1 MSPRKTYILKLYVAG
16 NTPNS
21 MRALKTLR
29 NILEEEFRGVY
40 ALKVID
46 VLKNPQLAEE
56 DKILATPTLA
66 KILPPPVRR
75 IIGDLSDRERVLIG
89 LDLLYDELSDETS
102 TDNDDEIITND
113 SYYDSAGDSGDDLV
127 DDSSGDLVDEL
138 AEDLADDSGHDSVDK
153 LAGDSAVDSVNYVA
167 SNSVDDMLNNAVN
180 NFADSKGDDNVDNKV
195 DNKAGSKAGSKAGG
209 KPGNKA
215 DSKADNKTGGKA
227 NNKAGNKLD
236 N

>member
-1 MSPRKTYILKLYVAG
+1 MPPRKTYILKLYVAG

-29 NILEEEFRGVY
+29 NILDTEFRGVY

-89 LDLLYDELSDETS
+89 LDLLYEEISEEGFALGDEQEDARPMFDPDPEF
-102 TDNDDEIITND
+102 DPDPP
-113 SYYDSAGDSGDDLV
+113 
-127 DDSSGDLVDEL
+127 L
-138 AEDLADDSGHDSVDK
+138 A
-153 LAGDSAVDSVNYVA
+153 
-167 SNSVDDMLNNAVN
+167 
-180 NFADSKGDDNVDNKV
+180 
-195 DNKAGSKAGSKAGG
+195 AGSGGTGS
-209 KPGNKA
+209 P
-215 DSKADNKTGGKA
+215 
-227 NNKAGNKLD
+227 
-236 N
+236 

>member
-1 MSPRKTYILKLYVAG
+1 MAYRKTYILKLYVAG

-29 NILEEEFRGVY
+29 NILETEFRGVY

-89 LDLLYDELSDETS
+89 LDLLYGELSEEGFELDEQE
-102 TDNDDEIITND
+102 DRDEATAPD
-113 SYYDSAGDSGDDLV
+113 AGGDASG
-127 DDSSGDLVDEL
+127 
-138 AEDLADDSGHDSVDK
+138 
-153 LAGDSAVDSVNYVA
+153 AG
-167 SNSVDDMLNNAVN
+167 
-180 NFADSKGDDNVDNKV
+180 
-195 DNKAGSKAGSKAGG
+195 AGS
-209 KPGNKA
+209 
-215 DSKADNKTGGKA
+215 
-227 NNKAGNKLD
+227 
-236 N
+236 

>member
-1 MSPRKTYILKLYVAG
+1 MTPRKTYILKLYVAG

-29 NILEEEFRGVY
+29 NILETEFRGVY

-89 LDLLYDELSDETS
+89 LDLLYEELTEDALSDEAFS
-102 TDNDDEIITND
+102 QEAFVDAPLSDAPSAAPTDPLP
-113 SYYDSAGDSGDDLV
+113 SQGPL
-127 DDSSGDLVDEL
+127 
-138 AEDLADDSGHDSVDK
+138 
-153 LAGDSAVDSVNYVA
+153 
-167 SNSVDDMLNNAVN
+167 
-180 NFADSKGDDNVDNKV
+180 
-195 DNKAGSKAGSKAGG
+195 
-209 KPGNKA
+209 P
-215 DSKADNKTGGKA
+215 
-227 NNKAGNKLD
+227 
-236 N
+236 

>member
-29 NILEEEFRGVY
+29 NILDTEFQGVY

-75 IIGDLSDRERVLIG
+75 IIGNLSDRERVLIG
-89 LDLLYDELSDETS
+89 LDLLFEELSDEALS
-102 TDNDDEIITND
+102 ESLLDQD
-113 SYYDSAGDSGDDLV
+113 AV
-127 DDSSGDLVDEL
+127 GDLV
-138 AEDLADDSGHDSVDK
+138 
-153 LAGDSAVDSVNYVA
+153 
-167 SNSVDDMLNNAVN
+167 
-180 NFADSKGDDNVDNKV
+180 
-195 DNKAGSKAGSKAGG
+195 
-209 KPGNKA
+209 
-215 DSKADNKTGGKA
+215 
-227 NNKAGNKLD
+227 
-236 N
+236 

>member
-1 MSPRKTYILKLYVAG
+1 MPARKTYILKLYVAG

-29 NILEEEFRGVY
+29 NILETEFRGVY

-89 LDLLYDELSDETS
+89 LDLLYEE
-102 TDNDDEIITND
+102 
-113 SYYDSAGDSGDDLV
+113 
-127 DDSSGDLVDEL
+127 LVDEGFNL
-138 AEDLADDSGHDSVDK
+138 EEGKLEEGKLEPITEQSSVESPRDSQ
-153 LAGDSAVDSVNYVA
+153 GD
-167 SNSVDDMLNNAVN
+167 
-180 NFADSKGDDNVDNKV
+180 
-195 DNKAGSKAGSKAGG
+195 
-209 KPGNKA
+209 P
-215 DSKADNKTGGKA
+215 
-227 NNKAGNKLD
+227 
-236 N
+236 

>member
-29 NILEEEFRGVY
+29 NILETEFRGVY

-56 DKILATPTLA
+56 DKILATPTLS

-89 LDLLYDELSDETS
+89 LDLLYDELADNAFSFGYMDAVDEQNDTS
-102 TDNDDEIITND
+102 TPD
-113 SYYDSAGDSGDDLV
+113 SPTDS
-127 DDSSGDLVDEL
+127 
-138 AEDLADDSGHDSVDK
+138 
-153 LAGDSAVDSVNYVA
+153 
-167 SNSVDDMLNNAVN
+167 
-180 NFADSKGDDNVDNKV
+180 
-195 DNKAGSKAGSKAGG
+195 
-209 KPGNKA
+209 
-215 DSKADNKTGGKA
+215 
-227 NNKAGNKLD
+227 
-236 N
+236 